1 MLTEKKSYLSFQ
13 LDDEIFA
20 INVKKVLEVLQM
32 QKITKVPKT
41 PDYIKGVI
49 NFRGEILPVIDTR
62 QKFSLNKVE
71 DYTKFVIIMLNFVR
85 DHKEQKIGAIVDS
98 VMDVFEYK
106 EIDIKD
112 VPELGSRYNLEFI
125 YGMIKREDDFIMIL
139 DVDKVFSVEEL
150 TIVREITDNEELLE
164 NEETEEKITEN

>member
-85 DHKEQKIGAIVDS
+85 DHKEQKFGAIVDS
-98 VMDVFEYK
+98 VMDVFEYNGVDCFRFLK
-106 EIDIKD
+106 SKKGKYENM
-112 VPELGSRYNLEFI
+112 GSLVDTLEF
-125 YGMIKREDDFIMIL
+125 F
-139 DVDKVFSVEEL
+139 
-150 TIVREITDNEELLE
+150 
-164 NEETEEKITEN
+164 